1 MTNIL
6 QKIAQDLLENR
17 DLRVDVNNEID
28 LDKFSSNIS
37 LFTYQQEALKNI
49 IAILDLY
56 YSDKTKL
63 KNYYELK
70 GFDEAKFEKENL
82 TIKKILNRASF
93 WMATGSGKSIV
104 MIKLIE
110 VLYQLSSKNYI
121 DKNDILILAPTDKI
135 LKQVKVNI
143 TEFNKHSNLT
153 LELNS
158 LKDYEKIK
166 NEKNLFTTDS
176 INIFY
181 YRSDLIDNESNVS
194 KKIEGKRLNF
204 KNFLNSGKW
213 YIILDEAHKGK
224 DELSA
229 KKNYY
234 NEMAQN
240 GFIFN
245 FSATFVD
252 SINKVSTIYN
262 FNLAKF
268 NEAGYGKNIKVV
280 DDEFEGFN
288 KSKNTEEFNP
298 NDKKDIILKSCILF
312 TAQKKKYKLLKNIDK
327 NLYHN
332 PLMIT
337 VANTVNI
344 KNADLKLYFLSL
356 LDIAKEEPEN
366 FNELKNELSSKLFN
380 NQKYIFGDETIS
392 ENFINSI
399 NSINYKDVLEY
410 VFNSDLSGAIECK
423 RTSLKDELLFKIKT
437 SSKSEDFAMLKISD
451 VKSWSNGILY
461 GYDISEDISN
471 KSHFDTINEKDST
484 INILMGSK
492 IFSEGWDSNRPN
504 VINFLNIGSA
514 NAKKYVMQTIGRGV
528 RVEPIPN
535 SRKRLQNLSYE
546 ELKDLK
552 NKDTILENSN
562 ALESLFIFSTSK
574 KDIDSIF
581 AELPDKEEQFEKLK
595 GINKI
600 SKTKI
605 PLYIPKYKQKIEKQN
620 ITYNFP
626 KAEYTRINQFLNQ
639 SSLNI
644 ILMNMVDKSRS
655 KDLTK
660 STIDKLT
667 FNDEKRYFAL
677 NGYDDSGIDT
687 LNLIN
692 KIDKFFH
699 AKLEDIDAFVN
710 LSDEIKHYKDIKVN
724 MAKVSQIQKDDI
736 ENDIANSKTNIEDKK
751 EQLKKQFDC
760 GKITLD
766 KLMAETEKLGS
777 KSVQKSKLVEI
788 KNLKKHLYTP
798 ILIKDKNE
806 NDFFRN
812 IINEKSEIDFINNLE
827 EYLEKYDNKLATYDN
842 WYFSKIQQV
851 TDSIYIPY
859 IDYEKSQV
867 AKFYPDFIFWL
878 KKDDE
883 YIIKFIDPKGL
894 NQGVH
899 KTKDKI
905 EGFEKIFVNDEFNN
919 NYPTFKVELYLY
931 NIERKKDELIDKYVE
946 FDFDEIF
953 KLKYESI

>member
-6 QKIAQDLLENR
+6 QKIANDLLENK
-17 DLRVDVNNEID
+17 DLRVDINNEVD
-28 LDKFSSNIS
+28 LDKFSFNIS

-70 GFDEAKFEKENL
+70 GFDEAKFKKENL
-82 TIKKILNRASF
+82 TIKKMLNRASF

-110 VLYQLSSKNYI
+110 VLYQLLSKNYI

-135 LKQVKVNI
+135 LKQVKEHI
-143 TEFNKHSNLT
+143 KEFNKHSNFT

-194 KKIEGKRLNF
+194 KKTEGKRLNYE
-204 KNFLNSGKW
+204 NYINGGKW

-234 NEMAQN
+234 NEMAEN

-252 SINKVSTIYN
+252 NIDKISTIYN

-280 DDEFEGFN
+280 DEEFKGFN
-288 KSKNTEEFNP
+288 KSKNKEELNTD
-298 NDKKDIILKSCILF
+298 DKKDIILKSCILF

-356 LDIAKEEPEN
+356 LEIAKDKPKN
-366 FNELKNELSSKLFN
+366 FDELKNDLSNKLLNSK
-380 NQKYIFGDETIS
+380 KYIFGDELIS
-392 ENFINSI
+392 EDFIDSI
-399 NSINYKDVLEY
+399 NSVNYKDVLEY
-410 VFNSDLSGAIECK
+410 VFNSDSSGAIECK

-461 GYDISEDISN
+461 GYDITEDISK
-471 KSHFDTINEKDST
+471 KSYFDTINEKDST

-504 VINFLNIGSA
+504 IINFLNIGSA

-528 RVEPIPN
+528 RVEPIAN

-546 ELKDLK
+546 ELNDLE
-552 NKDTILENSN
+552 NKGTILENSN

-600 SKTKI
+600 SKTKM
-605 PLYIPKYKQKIEKQN
+605 PLYIPKYKQKIEKQDVVYQLSKN
-620 ITYNFP
+620 DHKKINNFL
-626 KAEYTRINQFLNQ
+626 KE

-644 ILMNMVDKSRS
+644 ILMNMVEKSRS
-655 KDLTK
+655 KDLAK

-667 FNDEKRYFAL
+667 FKNAKKYFTL
-677 NGYDDSGIDT
+677 NGIDT
-687 LNLIN
+687 EIKELNLIN
-692 KIDKFFH
+692 KIDKFFN
-699 AKLEDIDAFVN
+699 AKLQDIDEFVE

-724 MAKVSQIQKDDI
+724 MAKVSQSQKEDI
-736 ENDIANSKTNIEDKK
+736 ENDIINSKTSIENRK
-751 EQLKKQFDC
+751 EYLKKQFDN
-760 GKITLD
+760 GKITID
-766 KLMAETEKLGS
+766 ELMTET
-777 KSVQKSKLVEI
+777 QKISLKTVKNSNLVEI
-788 KNLKKHLYTP
+788 KNLKKHFYTP
-798 ILIKDKNE
+798 ILMKDKNE

-812 IINEKSEIDFINNLE
+812 IVNEKSEIDFINNLE
-827 EYLEKYDNKLATYDN
+827 DYLEQKDNKLSAYDN

-899 KTKDKI
+899 KTKDKL
-905 EGFEKIFVNDEFNN
+905 EGFEKIFINDGFHKK
-919 NYPTFKVELYLY
+919 YPTFKIELYLY

-946 FDFDEIF
+946 YDFDDIF
-953 KLKYESI
+953 

>member
-6 QKIAQDLLENR
+6 QKIAQDLLE
-17 DLRVDVNNEID
+17 DKALRVDINNEVD

-56 YSDKTKL
+56 YNDKKEL
-63 KNYYELK
+63 KNHYKQK
-70 GFDEAKFEKENL
+70 GFNESNYAKENL
-82 TIKKILNRASF
+82 TISKILNRASF

-135 LKQVKVNI
+135 LKQVKKHI
-143 TEFNKHSNLT
+143 SEFNKHSNFT

-194 KKIEGKRLNF
+194 KKTEGKRLNYE
-204 KNFLNSGKW
+204 NYLNNGKW

-234 NEMAQN
+234 NEMAEN

-252 SINKVSTIYN
+252 NIDKISTIYN

-268 NEAGYGKNIKVV
+268 NESGYGKNIKIV
-280 DDEFEGFN
+280 DEEFKGFN
-288 KSKNTEEFNP
+288 KKKNKEELDKD
-298 NDKKDIILKSCILF
+298 DKKDIILKSCILF
-312 TAQKKKYKLLKNIDK
+312 TAQKKIYKILNNIDK

-356 LDIAKEEPEN
+356 LEIAKDRPKN
-366 FNELKNELSSKLFN
+366 FDELKNDLSNKLFN
-380 NQKYIFGDETIS
+380 SKKYIFGDEIIN
-392 ENFINSI
+392 EDFINSI
-399 NSINYKDVLEY
+399 NNVNYKDLLKY
-410 VFNSDLSGAIECK
+410 VFNSDSNGVIECK

-451 VKSWSNGILY
+451 VKGWSNGILY

-471 KSHFDTINEKDST
+471 KSYFDTINKKDST

-504 VINFLNIGSA
+504 IINFLNIGST

-528 RVEPIPN
+528 RIEPIPN
-535 SRKRLQNLSYE
+535 TRKRLQNLSYK
-546 ELKDLK
+546 ELKKLE
-552 NKDTILENSN
+552 NKDLILENSN

-581 AELPDKEEQFEKLK
+581 AELPNKEEQYEKLK

-600 SKTKI
+600 SRTKI
-605 PLYIPKYKQKIEKQN
+605 PLYIPKYKQKIEKED

-626 KAEYTRINQFLNQ
+626 KTEYTRVNDFLNQ
-639 SSLNI
+639 SSVNTV
-644 ILMNMVDKSRS
+644 LMNLVEKNVSI
-655 KDLTK
+655 DLAK

-667 FNDEKRYFAL
+667 FDDEKRYFVL
-677 NGYDDSGIDT
+677 NGSEDSGIDN

-692 KIDKFFH
+692 KIDRFFN
-699 AKLEDIDAFVN
+699 AKLHDIDTFVE

-724 MAKVSQIQKDDI
+724 MARVSQNQKEDI
-736 ENDIANSKTNIEDKK
+736 ENDIANSKTNIKDRK
-751 EQLKKQFDC
+751 EQLKKQFDN
-760 GKITLD
+760 GKITID
-766 KLMAETEKLGS
+766 ELMSETQKIGS
-777 KSVQKSKLVEI
+777 KTVKNNKLIEI
-788 KNLKKHLYTP
+788 KNLKKHFYTP
-798 ILIKDKNE
+798 ILMKDKNE

-812 IINEKSEIDFINNLE
+812 IVNEKSEIDFINKLEAYLE
-827 EYLEKYDNKLATYDN
+827 EDNNKLNTYDN

-851 TDSIYIPY
+851 TDNIYIPY

-894 NQGVH
+894 NQGIH

-905 EGFEKIFVNDEFNN
+905 EGFEKIFVNNDFNKK
-919 NYPTFKVELYLY
+919 YPNFKVELYLY
-931 NIERKKDELIDKYVE
+931 NIERKKDDLLDKYAE

-953 KLKYESI
+953 SI

>member
-6 QKIAQDLLENR
+6 QKIAQDLLENK
-17 DLRVDVNNEID
+17 DLRVDINNEVD

-37 LFTYQQEALKNI
+37 LFNYQQEALKNI
-49 IAILDLY
+49 IVILDLY

-70 GFDEAKFEKENL
+70 GFDETKFKKENL

-104 MIKLIE
+104 MLKLIE
-110 VLYQLSSKNYI
+110 VLYNLSSKKYI

-135 LKQVKVNI
+135 LKQVEEHI
-143 TEFNKHSNLT
+143 SEFNKYSNFT

-166 NEKNLFTTDS
+166 NENNLFTTDS
-176 INIFY
+176 IKIFY
-181 YRSDLIDNESNVS
+181 YRSDLIDDESNVS
-194 KKIEGKRLNF
+194 KKTEGKRLNY
-204 KNFLNSGKW
+204 KNYLNSGKW

-234 NEMAQN
+234 NEMAEN

-252 SINKVSTIYN
+252 SIDKISTIYN

-268 NEAGYGKNIKVV
+268 NEAGYGKNIKIV
-280 DDEFEGFN
+280 DDEFKGFN
-288 KSKNTEEFNP
+288 KSKNKEELNTD
-298 NDKKDIILKSCILF
+298 DKKDIILKSCILF
-312 TAQKKKYKLLKNIDK
+312 TAQKKRYKIVKEIDE

-356 LDIAKEEPEN
+356 LEIAKEEPKQL
-366 FNELKNELSSKLFN
+366 NELKDDLSNKLLNSK
-380 NQKYIFGDETIS
+380 KYIFGEEEIS
-392 ENFINSI
+392 EEFITNIDSVSYADI
-399 NSINYKDVLEY
+399 LKY
-410 VFNSDLSGAIECK
+410 VFNSDSSGIIECK

-437 SSKSEDFAMLKISD
+437 SSKSEYFAMLKISD

-461 GYDISEDISN
+461 GYDISEDINN
-471 KSHFDTINEKDST
+471 KSYFDTINEKDST
-484 INILMGSK
+484 VNILMGSK

-504 VINFLNIGSA
+504 IINFLNIGSA

-535 SRKRLQNLSYE
+535 SRKRLQNLNYE
-546 ELKDLK
+546 ELKDLDSK
-552 NKDTILENSN
+552 EMILENSN

-581 AELPDKEEQFEKLK
+581 SELPDKNEKFENLK
-595 GINKI
+595 GIGKVSKI
-600 SKTKI
+600 KI
-605 PLYIPKYKQKIEKQN
+605 PLYIPKYKQKMKKEDIK
-620 ITYNFP
+620 YNFS
-626 KAEYTRINQFLNQ
+626 KAEYIRVNQFLKE
-639 SSLNI
+639 SSLNVV
-644 ILMNMVDKSRS
+644 LMNMVGVSNS

-660 STIDKLT
+660 STIDKLI
-667 FNDEKRYFAL
+667 FNDEKKYFAL
-677 NGYDDSGIDT
+677 NGYEDSGIDNI
-687 LNLIN
+687 NLIN
-692 KIDKFFH
+692 KIDRFFN
-699 AKLEDIDAFVN
+699 AKLQDVDKFVE
-710 LSDEIKHYKDIKVN
+710 LSDEIQHYKDIKVN
-724 MAKVSQIQKDDI
+724 MAKVTQSQKEDI
-736 ENDIANSKTNIEDKK
+736 ENDIANSKTSIEDR
-751 EQLKKQFDC
+751 EIYLDEQFDK
-760 GKITLD
+760 GKITRQKYKDEL
-766 KLMAETEKLGS
+766 KKLGS
-777 KSVQKSKLVEI
+777 KSVKKSKLIEI
-788 KNLKKHLYTP
+788 KNLKKHFYTP
-798 ILIKDKNE
+798 ILMKDKNE

-812 IINEKSEIDFINNLE
+812 IINDKSEIDFIND
-827 EYLEKYDNKLATYDN
+827 LEKYLEEDTNKLSTYDN

-851 TDSIYIPY
+851 TDNIYIPY
-859 IDYEKSQV
+859 IDYDKSKIS
-867 AKFYPDFIFWL
+867 KFYPDFIFWL

-899 KTKDKI
+899 KTKDKLD
-905 EGFEKIFVNDEFNN
+905 GFEKIFINDEFKKKHSK
-919 NYPTFKVELYLY
+919 FKVELYLY
-931 NIERKKDELIDKYVE
+931 NKERKKDELINKYVAVDIE
-946 FDFDEIF
+946 ELF
-953 KLKYESI
+953 

>member
-6 QKIAQDLLENR
+6 QKIAQDLLENK
-17 DLRVDVNNEID
+17 DLSVDINNEVD

-37 LFTYQQEALKNI
+37 LFTYQQDAIKNI

-56 YSDKTKL
+56 YTDKIKL

-70 GFDEAKFEKENL
+70 GFNESKFKKENL
-82 TIKKILNRASF
+82 TINKMLNRASF

-135 LKQVKVNI
+135 LKQVKEHIV
-143 TEFNKHSNLT
+143 EFNKHSNFT

-158 LKDYEKIK
+158 LKNYEKIK
-166 NEKNLFTTDS
+166 NEKNLFTTES

-194 KKIEGKRLNF
+194 KKTAGKRLNYE
-204 KNFLNSGKW
+204 NYLNGGKW

-234 NEMAQN
+234 NEMAKN

-252 SINKVSTIYN
+252 NIDKISTIYN

-280 DDEFEGFN
+280 DEEFKGFN
-288 KSKNTEEFNP
+288 KKKNKEELDAD
-298 NDKKDIILKSCILF
+298 DKKDIILKSCILF
-312 TAQKKKYKLLKNIDK
+312 TAQKKRYKILNNIDE

-356 LDIAKEEPEN
+356 LEIAKEKPKN
-366 FNELKNELSSKLFN
+366 FDELKNDLSNKLFN
-380 NQKYIFGDETIS
+380 SKKYIFGDETIS
-392 ENFINSI
+392 EDFINSI
-399 NSINYKDVLEY
+399 GSVNYNNVLEH
-410 VFNSDLSGAIECK
+410 VFNSDSSGAIECK

-437 SSKSEDFAMLKISD
+437 STKSEDFAMLKISD
-451 VKSWSNGILY
+451 VKNWSNGILY

-471 KSHFDTINEKDST
+471 KSYFDTINDKDST

-504 VINFLNIGSA
+504 IINFLNIGSA

-546 ELKDLK
+546 KVKNLE
-552 NKDTILENSN
+552 NKDVILENAN
-562 ALESLFIFSTSK
+562 ALESLFVFSTSK

-581 AELPDKEEQFEKLK
+581 AELPDKEEQFERLT
-595 GINKI
+595 GFNKI
-600 SKTKI
+600 SRINI
-605 PLYIPKYKQKIEKQN
+605 PLYIPKYKQKIEKQD

-626 KAEYTRINQFLNQ
+626 KSEYTRVNQFLNQ
-639 SSLNI
+639 SSLNVV
-644 ILMNMVDKSRS
+644 LMNMVDKSRS
-655 KDLTK
+655 RDLTK

-667 FNDEKRYFAL
+667 FDDVKRYFVL
-677 NGYDDSGIDT
+677 NGYDDSGIDE

-692 KIDKFFH
+692 KIDKFFN
-699 AKLEDIDAFVN
+699 AKLQDINGFVE

-724 MAKVSQIQKDDI
+724 MAKVSQSQKEDI
-736 ENDIANSKTNIEDKK
+736 ENDIANSKTSIEEK
-751 EQLKKQFDC
+751 EAYLDGQFDK
-760 GKITLD
+760 GKITRQVYKDEL
-766 KLMAETEKLGS
+766 KKLGS
-777 KSVQKSKLVEI
+777 KSVKKSKLVEI
-788 KNLKKHLYTP
+788 KNLKKHFYSP
-798 ILIKDKNE
+798 ILMKDKNE

-812 IINEKSEIDFINNLE
+812 IVNEKSEIDFINNLE
-827 EYLEKYDNKLATYDN
+827 NYLEQDNNRLATYDN

-851 TDSIYIPY
+851 TDNIYIPY

-899 KTKDKI
+899 KTKDKL
-905 EGFEKIFVNDEFNN
+905 EGFEKIFVNDEFNKK
-919 NYPTFKVELYLY
+919 YPTFKVELYLY
-931 NIERKKDELIDKYVE
+931 NIERKKDELFKKYVE
-946 FDFDEIF
+946 SDFDEIF
-953 KLKYESI
+953 SI